1 MVVTK
6 ATQIGA
12 ALVAAGYLTQQNLD
26 KALAEQVQSG
36 RLLGRVLVD
45 NKYVTDE
52 QMAMTIAAQQGLS
65 FVDLRRYEVDLE
77 LVKTLT
83 EIQVRR
89 YSAIILEDNGDSYL
103 VGLVNPTNL
112 RTQDELSN
120 LLGRPIIASV
130 ITLDQFNKTVDRSF
144 RKTDQIDEYAN
155 ELKLDLERDNNVVD
169 LNQIMGSIGDVE
181 APVIKL
187 LQTIFEE
194 AVQMRAS
201 DVHIEPQETKLVVRY
216 RIDGILHAQV
226 DTDIRIAT
234 ALMVRLKL
242 LSGMDISEKR
252 LPQDGR
258 LLIKTGSDNID
269 IRMST
274 VPTQYGESAV
284 MRLLIQTQGLLDIK
298 RSGMPPDLMKRFR
311 KLIRNSHG
319 IVLVT
324 GPTGS
329 GKTTTLYGALEE
341 LNTPKV
347 KILTVEDPVEY
358 RISGIN
364 QVQVNEKVDLTFA
377 RLLRSFLRQDPDIL
391 LVGEIRDEETAQI
404 AARAAMTGHLV
415 LSSLHTNDAVSTPVR
430 LLDMGVPGYIVA
442 STLLGVI
449 SQLLLRLVCTYCSEP
464 YQPNHEELEWMKHFV
479 EKDVVSKASFSHG
492 KGCTRCNGM
501 GFSGRTGIF
510 ELLEMTPLLSEAIH
524 KADPLHF
531 ESLART
537 QMADK
542 SLVHR
547 ALELVFQGKTTV
559 SEAMS
564 VVTSGTY

>member
-1 MVVTK
+1 MAVTK

-12 ALVAAGYLTQQNLD
+12 ALVAEGYLTQENLD
-26 KALAEQVQSG
+26 KALAEQSRSG
-36 RLLGRVLVD
+36 RLLGRVLVEG
-45 NKYVTDE
+45 NYVTDE
-52 QMAMTIAAQQGLS
+52 QMAITIAAQQGIS
-65 FVDLRRYEVDLE
+65 FIDLRRYDVDPNLVQTITEV
-77 LVKTLT
+77 
-83 EIQVRR
+83 QARR
-89 YSAIILEDNGDSYL
+89 FSAIILEDRGDSYL

-112 RTQDELSN
+112 RSQDELSS
-120 LLGRPIIASV
+120 LLGRPIYVSV
-130 ITLDQFNKTVDRSF
+130 ITHEQFNKTVDRIY

-155 ELKLDLERDNNVVD
+155 EVKLDIERDSGIVDFNQMVV
-169 LNQIMGSIGDVE
+169 SIGDAE

-201 DVHIEPQETKLVVRY
+201 DVHIEPQEAKLVVRY
-216 RIDGILHAQV
+216 RIDGILHSQV

-258 LLIKTGSDNID
+258 LLIKTGSSNID

-284 MRLLIQTQGLLDIK
+284 MRLLIQSQGLLDLK
-298 RSGMPPDLMKRFR
+298 RSGMPPNVLKKFR

-358 RISGIN
+358 RIVGIN
-364 QVQVNEKVDLTFA
+364 QVQVNEKIELNFA
-377 RLLRSFLRQDPDIL
+377 RMLRAFLRQDPDIL

-430 LLDMGVPGYIVA
+430 LLDMGVPGYVVA
-442 STLLGVI
+442 STLLGVL
-449 SQLLLRLVCTYCSEP
+449 SQLLLRIICNYCSEP
-464 YQPNHEELEWMKHFV
+464 YQPNHEELEWVKHFTD
-479 EKDVVSKASFSHG
+479 KDVSQASFSHG
-492 KGCTRCNGM
+492 KGCTRCNGI
-501 GFSGRTGIF
+501 GFSGRTGIY

-524 KADPLHF
+524 KADPIHF
-531 ESLART
+531 ENLARK
-537 QMADK
+537 QMADN
-542 SLVHR
+542 SLSHR
-547 ALELVFQGKTTV
+547 ALELVLQGKTTI

-564 VVTSGTY
+564 VVTSAI

>member
-36 RLLGRVLVD
+36 RLLGRVLVG

-65 FVDLRRYEVDLE
+65 FIDLRRYDVDLE

-130 ITLDQFNKTVDRSF
+130 ITLEQFNKTVDRSF

-155 ELKLDLERDNNVVD
+155 ELKLDLERDSNVVD
-169 LNQIMGSIGDVE
+169 LNQIMVSIGDVE

-298 RSGMPPDLMKRFR
+298 RSGMPPDLMKRFK

-364 QVQVNEKVDLTFA
+364 QVQVNEKIDLTFA

-442 STLLGVI
+442 STLLGVV
-449 SQLLLRLVCTYCSEP
+449 SQLLLRLVCTHCSEP
-464 YQPNHEELEWMKHFV
+464 YQPSHEELEWIKHFID
-479 EKDVVSKASFSHG
+479 KDVVSKASFSHG
-492 KGCTRCNGM
+492 KGCTRCNNM

-531 ESLART
+531 ETLARK

-547 ALELVFQGKTTV
+547 ALELVFQGKTTI

-564 VVTSGTY
+564 AVTSGTY

>member
-1 MVVTK
+1 MAVTK

-12 ALVAAGYLTQQNLD
+12 ALVAEGYLTQENLD
-26 KALAEQVQSG
+26 KALAEQNRSG
-36 RLLGRVLVD
+36 RLLGRVLVE
-45 NKYVTDE
+45 NNYVTDE
-52 QMAMTIAAQQGLS
+52 QMAITIAAQQGIS
-65 FVDLRRYEVDLE
+65 FIDLRRYDVDPSVVQSITEV
-77 LVKTLT
+77 
-83 EIQVRR
+83 QARR
-89 YSAIILEDNGDSYL
+89 FSAIILEDRGDSYL

-112 RTQDELSN
+112 RSQDELSS
-120 LLGRPIIASV
+120 LLGRPIYVSV
-130 ITLDQFNKTVDRSF
+130 ITLEQFNKTVDRIY

-155 ELKLDLERDNNVVD
+155 EVKLDIERDSGIVD
-169 LNQIMGSIGDVE
+169 LNQMVVSIGDVE

-201 DVHIEPQETKLVVRY
+201 DVHIEPQETKLVVRF
-216 RIDGILHAQV
+216 RIDGTLHSQV

-258 LLIKTGSDNID
+258 LLIKTGGSNID

-284 MRLLIQTQGLLDIK
+284 MRLLIQSQGLLDMK
-298 RSGMPPDLMKRFR
+298 RSGMPPALLKKFR

-358 RISGIN
+358 RIVGIN
-364 QVQVNEKVDLTFA
+364 QVQVNEKIELNFA
-377 RLLRSFLRQDPDIL
+377 RMLRAFLRQDPDIL

-404 AARAAMTGHLV
+404 ASRAAMTGHLV

-430 LLDMGVPGYIVA
+430 LLDMGVPGYVVA
-442 STLLGVI
+442 STLLGVL
-449 SQLLLRLVCTYCSEP
+449 SQLLLRMICNYCSEP
-464 YQPNHEELEWMKHFV
+464 YHPNHEELEWVKHFV
-479 EKDVVSKASFSHG
+479 GQDVVSQATFSHG
-492 KGCTRCNGM
+492 KGCTRCNGI

-524 KADPLHF
+524 KADPIHF
-531 ESLART
+531 ESLARK
-537 QMADK
+537 QMANN
-542 SLVHR
+542 SLVHH
-547 ALELVFQGKTTV
+547 ALELVLHGKTTI

-564 VVTSGTY
+564 VVTSGAY